1 MVVALSQVAN
11 QYFQEEEPWV
21 LVKPSKP
28 DEKKKS
34 TKAHDPQR
42 CGTVINIAANVAL
55 LLVTLGEPYMPSLTA
70 KVRILARTLSHHIYI
85 YIYICLAAMR
95 H

>member
-1 MVVALSQVAN
+1 MCVQVASLTTMYTQGLKVVVALSQVAN

-21 LVKPSKP
+21 LVKPAKP

-34 TKAHDPQR
+34 TKSYDPQR

-70 KVRILARTLSHHIYI
+70 KVRIHT
-85 YIYICLAAMR
+85 CT
-95 H
+95 